1 MTERSIRAGIG
12 RALVELGANDKRLV
26 VLCADLRDSLRLK
39 DFAEA
44 YPERFLEMGVAEQNM
59 VGVAAGLAAAG
70 MRPVIASYAAF
81 MPGRT
86 HDQVRTSIALPNL
99 PVLMIG
105 GHAGLTVGADG
116 ATHQALEDL
125 ALMRVLPNVEVAMPM
140 DFETARQLTS
150 LALTRD
156 RPVYIRSSRVASKDI
171 KPIPRLAWG
180 KWPILSEGKDL
191 TVVVAG
197 TLYERA
203 MMALQGSSFQIILA
217 TTVKPL
223 DEIVLAA
230 AARDSKAI
238 LVLEDHQQAGGLGSA
253 IAEWTAQNSPIL
265 VKSLGIADRFGRSG
279 NPDSLL
285 DAFGL
290 SVEAIAKEAHHLL
303 AKASDMSR

>member
-1 MTERSIRAGIG
+1 MNERSIRAGIG
-12 RALVELGANDKRLV
+12 QALVEVAARDKRLV
-26 VLCADLRDSLRLK
+26 VLCADLRDSLRLA
-39 DFAEA
+39 DFAEK
-44 YPERFLEMGVAEQNM
+44 YPDRFLEMGVAEQNM
-59 VGVAAGLAAAG
+59 LGVAAGLAAAG
-70 MRPVIASYAAF
+70 MRPVVASYAAF

-86 HDQVRTSIALPNL
+86 HDQIRTSIALPGL
-99 PVLMIG
+99 PVIMIG

-116 ATHQALEDL
+116 ATHQALEDM
-125 ALMRVLPNVEVAMPM
+125 ALMRVLPNVEVALPA
-140 DFETARQLTS
+140 DFESARQLTS
-150 LALTRD
+150 MALTRVK
-156 RPVYIRSSRVASKDI
+156 PVYIRSSRIASKDI
-171 KPIPRLAWG
+171 ERLPRLVWG
-180 KWPILSEGKDL
+180 KWPVLVDGKDL

-203 MMALQGSSFQIILA
+203 AAALQGSSFRMVLA

-223 DEIVLAA
+223 DEFVLAA

-303 AKASDMSR
+303 AKASEISR